1 MNEFD
6 IVNKAKNRDQ
16 NAFKILFKEY
26 SPKIYAFSLRLS
38 LDTRLAEEI
47 TQETFIKV
55 WFKLETFRFESKF
68 STWIFGI
75 AYNEFLTQLR
85 NNRRLE
91 NKHNEAAELGL
102 EKFKDVIHFDTNIDL
117 EYSIAKLPEKQK
129 TVFLLYELEG
139 YKHKEISEILGISE
153 GTSKSHLHTAKKF
166 LKKELLK

>member
-16 NAFKILFKEY
+16 NAFKFLFKEY
-26 SPKIYAFSLRLS
+26 SPKIYAFSLRLT
-38 LDTRLAEEI
+38 LDVPLAEEI

-68 STWIFGI
+68 STWLFSI

-85 NNRRLE
+85 TKTRYDKKIDESEYLTY
-91 NKHNEAAELGL
+91 

-117 EYSIAKLPEKQK
+117 EYAISKLPEKQK
-129 TVFLLYELEG
+129 TVFLLFEIEG
-139 YKHKEISEILGISE
+139 YKHKEIAEILNINE
-153 GTSKSHLHTAKKF
+153 GTSKSHLHSAKIF
-166 LKKELLK
+166 LKKELIK

>member
-6 IVNKAKNRDQ
+6 IVNKAKNKDQ

-91 NKHNEAAELGL
+91 NKHNEAAEIGL
-102 EKFKDVIHFDTNIDL
+102 EKFKDVIHFD
-117 EYSIAKLPEKQK
+117 
-129 TVFLLYELEG
+129 
-139 YKHKEISEILGISE
+139 
-153 GTSKSHLHTAKKF
+153 
-166 LKKELLK
+166 